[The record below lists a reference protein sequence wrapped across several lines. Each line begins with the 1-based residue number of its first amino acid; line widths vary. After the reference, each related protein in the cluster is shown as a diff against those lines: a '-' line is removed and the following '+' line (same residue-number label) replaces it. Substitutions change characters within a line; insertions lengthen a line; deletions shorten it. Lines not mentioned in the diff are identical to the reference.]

1 MATAMAVR
9 PAGEIT
15 GVRKAAILTLLLGEQ
30 ASGEVFKHLNE
41 EEIET
46 IAREVAMLG
55 PVGPDVATG
64 VLEEFHHMW
73 RAAEYLTKGGVDY
86 AQKLLV
92 HALGP
97 DLARRMLDR
106 VMNTFESSVAFTAL
120 EKADPQQLSKFI
132 QAEHPQTIAIILAH
146 LKPIQAADLLNS
158 LPEDL
163 RVEVVTR
170 MASLEEISPDAI
182 TRISQVIE
190 QRLKA
195 LGGAAHEAYGGVRAV
210 AELLNRIDR
219 GVSQPVLEAIE
230 AQSPD
235 LAVSI
240 RNLMFVFDDL
250 LHVEDSALR
259 EIIQRADK
267 KVLTIALKGTSE
279 DIRGRFFQNMSKRA
293 ADMIR
298 EEMDLLGAIRLREVE
313 KNQQEIVSI
322 ARKLEEEGLLVTG
335 AAAGEPYVV

>member
-9 PAGEIT
+9 QASEIT
-15 GVRKAAILTLLLGEQ
+15 GVRKAAILTLLLGEK
-30 ASGEVFKHLNE
+30 ASGEVFKHLTE

-46 IAREVAMLG
+46 IAREVTILG
-55 PVGPDVATG
+55 AVGPDVATG

-73 RAAEYLTKGGVDY
+73 RAAEYLTKGGVEY

-97 DLARRMLDR
+97 DLARRVLDR
-106 VMNTFESSVAFTAL
+106 VMKSFESSVAFTAL

-146 LKPIQAADLLNS
+146 LKPLQAADLLNS

-195 LGGAAHEAYGGVRAV
+195 LGGTAHEAYGGVRAV
-210 AELLNRIDR
+210 AELLNHIDR

-250 LHVEDSALR
+250 LQVEDSALR
-259 EIIQRADK
+259 EIIQRVDK
-267 KVLTIALKGTSE
+267 KVLTTALKGTSE
-279 DIRGRFFQNMSKRA
+279 DIRGRFFRNMSKRA

-298 EEMDLLGAIRLREVE
+298 EEMELLGAIRLREVE